1 MAGVTVS
8 REEHTEELNRISHE
22 LLLQVSRNQSPQHC
36 QPDWPQL
43 NDYEYKFQD
52 GDAAGTFQ

>member
-1 MAGVTVS
+1 MKQVV
-8 REEHTEELNRISHE
+8 ELDFTKPLNYE
-22 LLLQVSRNQSPQHC
+22 LLLQVLWNQSRQHR
-36 QPDWPQL
+36 QPDRPQL